1 MMFPHDITIY
11 RHSVVDGTDV
21 ISRQVVTGV
30 YLYGSVGVDASG
42 KGAASSDTV
51 TVITSQETTA
61 AYGSTWTVQPKDIIV
76 EGVGPE
82 VTRLKDIDGYTVLRV
97 EKNVCGSVV
106 DNITIV
112 GG

>member
-11 RHSVVDGTDV
+11 RHSIVDGADV

-30 YLYGSVGVDASG
+30 YWYGSVGVDAAG
-42 KGAASSDTV
+42 KGTASSDTV
-51 TVITSQETTA
+51 TVITSPETTA
-61 AYGSTWTVQPKDIIV
+61 AYGDAWIVQPKDRIV

-82 VTRLKDIDGYTVLRV
+82 VPRLKDIDGYTVLRV
-97 EKNVCGSVV
+97 EKNVCGSFV